1 MIKLENIH
9 PLTDFKRNAKAFVDR
24 IKATKAP
31 IVLTVNGKA
40 EVVIQDATAFQD
52 MQDRLQSLEEEL
64 RTLKLETLRHD
75 LALGTQQLQAG
86 EHTDYDDNSLNT
98 LQETIKER
106 GRQRLAQNPPL

>member
-40 EVVIQDATAFQD
+40 EVVMQDATAFQE
-52 MQDRLQSLEEEL
+52 MLERLQQVEEEL
-64 RTLKLETLRHD
+64 RVLKLQALKQD
-75 LALGTQQLQAG
+75 LAVGAEQLQNG
-86 EHTDYDDNSLNT
+86 QHNDYDDESLSG
-98 LQETIKER
+98 LQATIKRR
-106 GRQRLAQNPPL
+106 GRKRLTQQ